1 MIKFSLLTLLVFSP
15 QATAFVQQ
23 PSAQFARPNVAPGI
37 TLPSSSSGL
46 FHSEIPRETTTT
58 KEIINR
64 KPAFSWRDLLPPPP
78 EDQLILAG
86 DIAMIML
93 YAFSSHFFNNMI
105 VESVFYKSESLQDA
119 VNVLDPLGEIVT
131 LQAPVWTDASMTDQ
145 VLMVNA
151 ERSLSQHWCPLFST
165 AGAASVALCSAWL
178 FAGWVHRAF
187 LFQNTL
193 DCDTTRALNKTLQT
207 WMSTAGLLT
216 LMVVTS
222 NSIVSHV
229 PLLQSWLGCASCSQ
243 DYLLTKADSMY
254 IVDSLTVLIS
264 WRFIA
269 SMMLGY
275 GRGK

>member
-1 MIKFSLLTLLVFSP
+1 MIKFRLLTLLVSSLK
-15 QATAFVQQ
+15 ATAFVQQ

-37 TLPSSSSGL
+37 TLPPSSSRLL
-46 FHSEIPRETTTT
+46 FSEIPRETT
-58 KEIINR
+58 KENRNR
-64 KPAFSWRDLLPPPP
+64 KPSFSWRDLLPPPP
-78 EDQLILAG
+78 EDQLILTG

-105 VESVFYKSESLQDA
+105 VESVFYKSESLQDV

-151 ERSLSQHWCPLFST
+151 QESLSQHWCPLFST
-165 AGAASVALCSAWL
+165 TGAASVALCSAWL

-193 DCDTTRALNKTLQT
+193 GCDTTRALSKTLQT
-207 WMSTAGLLT
+207 WLSTAWLLT

-243 DYLLTKADSMY
+243 DSYLLTKADSLY
-254 IVDSLTVLIS
+254 IIDSLTVLIS

-275 GRGK
+275 GGRGK